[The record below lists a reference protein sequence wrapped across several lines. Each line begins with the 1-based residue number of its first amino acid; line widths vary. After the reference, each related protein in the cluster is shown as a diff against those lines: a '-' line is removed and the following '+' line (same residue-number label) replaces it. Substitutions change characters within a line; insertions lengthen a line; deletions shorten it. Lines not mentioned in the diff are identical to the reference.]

1 MNTMSK
7 KTTLKDIEER
17 IKDLKIDDALDYLH
31 SLRCEPGTG
40 IERLISKYEK
50 KKESMAK
57 ELARL
62 DAMCVFEKEAY
73 EKGYRYIAGV
83 DEAGRGPLAGPVV
96 AAAVILPENACIY
109 GLNDSKKLTS
119 KQRESLYDEIIE
131 KAVAFSVGIIDEKQ
145 IDSINILNATKA
157 AMENAVSSLKPQP
170 DILFID
176 AVKLENIRIKQVPI
190 VKGDSRSVSIAAAS
204 IIAKVTRDRL
214 IDELDQVYPQYG
226 FKKHKGY
233 GTKEHIEAIKKYGIC
248 PIHRI
253 SFTKKFTL

>member
-1 MNTMSK
+1 MNTMSNK
-7 KTTLKDIEER
+7 TLKDIEER
-17 IKDLKIDDALDYLH
+17 IKDLEIDDVLDYLY
-31 SLRCEPGTG
+31 SLKAESCNG
-40 IERLISKYEK
+40 IDRLISKYEK
-50 KKESMAK
+50 KKENMAK

-62 DAMCVFEKEAY
+62 DAMCAFEKDAY
-73 EKGYRYIAGV
+73 EKGYRFIAGI

-96 AAAVILPENACIY
+96 AAAIILPENVCIF

-131 KAVAFSVGIIDEKQ
+131 KAVAFSVGIADEKQ
-145 IDSINILNATKA
+145 IDSVNILNATKA
-157 AMENAVSSLKPQP
+157 AMEKAVSSLKPQP

-176 AVKLENIRIKQVPI
+176 AVKLENVKIKQVPI
-190 VKGDSRSVSIAAAS
+190 VKGDSKSVSIAAAS
-204 IIAKVTRDRL
+204 IVAKVTRDRL

-226 FKKHKGY
+226 FKNHKGY